1 MAHRNTRRR
10 ANDGYQSKVE
20 FWEDQLALAKQA
32 KEFALVDH
40 ARYTI
45 ERCEESLAYFKGKRA
60 AYLADKAQSDAP
72 MMPHPEGAE
81 ERALQACRAAF
92 EGLSESERLMK
103 ANRTI
108 KDAAQSGISVNQT
121 LAFLQKAGV
130 MSDTELMHATQ
141 F

>member
-1 MAHRNTRRR
+1 MTRRNTRRR

-20 FWEDQLALAKQA
+20 FWTEQLALAKEGGQT
-32 KEFALVDH
+32 
-40 ARYTI
+40 RYTR

-60 AYLADKAQSDAP
+60 AYLSEQES
-72 MMPHPEGAE
+72 AE
-81 ERALQACRAAF
+81 ERAIRKCRAAF

-108 KDAAQSGISVNQT
+108 KDAAQSGITVNQT
-121 LAFLQKAGV
+121 MAFLQKAGV

>member
-1 MAHRNTRRR
+1 MPHKNTRRRR

-20 FWEDQLALAKQA
+20 TWTKHLNDALKG
-32 KEFALVDH
+32 EG
-40 ARYTI
+40 RYSV

-60 AYLADKAQSDAP
+60 AYLANKAQSDAP
-72 MMPHPEGAE
+72 MMPRPEGAE

-108 KDAAQSGISVNQT
+108 KDAAEMGISVNQT
-121 LAFLQKAGV
+121 MAFLQKAGV

>member
-1 MAHRNTRRR
+1 MAHKNTRRRR

-20 FWEDQLALAKQA
+20 FWTEQLALAKEGGQT
-32 KEFALVDH
+32 
-40 ARYTI
+40 RYTL

-72 MMPHPEGAE
+72 MMPRPEGAE